1 MSYFLLPHSFLWLL
15 SKHKLF
21 NEARCMLMWAED
33 LSAIFKGLSKKEV
46 SEAFQWVVD
55 NYLIEM
61 LQQDIV
67 DILNQHKR
75 SGHVVMIASG
85 TYSELLEIIGQ
96 KLGVHNVVGTKLE
109 VIDGRYTGRTIK
121 PVCFGE
127 NKVKLLEEYVS
138 QNGLEIDLPAS
149 FAYAD
154 SVFDIPLLKLVGNP
168 VATYPDENLRQFARH
183 NGWQILP

>member
-1 MSYFLLPHSFLWLL
+1 MLVFITTHLPLWLL
-15 SKHKLF
+15 SKCNLF
-21 NEARCMLMWAED
+21 SKEKCRIKWAED
-33 LSAIFKGLSKKEV
+33 LNVTFKGSSKEEV
-46 SEAFQWVVD
+46 LEASRWVVD
-55 NYLIEM
+55 NYLIGM

-67 DILNQHKR
+67 DILNKHKR
-75 SGHVVMIASG
+75 SGHVVIIASG
-85 TYSELLEIIGQ
+85 ASSELLEILGQ
-96 KLGVHNVVGTKLE
+96 KLGVSNVIGTKLE

-121 PVCFGE
+121 PACFGE
-127 NKVKLLEEYVS
+127 NKVKLLEEFIS
-138 QNGLEIDLPAS
+138 QNGLEIDLASS